1 MEADMTKVTVGRWG
15 KSLALRVPLDV
26 VQASGLADGEQV
38 EIELKGGD
46 IIVRRSEARAEV
58 RARALAALKE
68 IAADSKGRTLG
79 GISIRDLIDEGR
91 R

>member
-1 MEADMTKVTVGRWG
+1 MTKVTVGRWG

-38 EIELKGGD
+38 EIELRDGD
-46 IIVRRSEARAEV
+46 IVVRRSDARGEARTE
-58 RARALAALKE
+58 ALAAVQRI
-68 IAADSKGRTLG
+68 IANRRGKTRAGITL
-79 GISIRDLIDEGR
+79 RELIDEGR